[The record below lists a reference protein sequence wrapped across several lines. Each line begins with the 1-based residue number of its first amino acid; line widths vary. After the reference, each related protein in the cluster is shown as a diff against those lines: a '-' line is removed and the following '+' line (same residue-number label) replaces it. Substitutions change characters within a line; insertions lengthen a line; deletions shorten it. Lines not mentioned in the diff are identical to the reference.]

1 MSLGLPSALSSML
14 GAMLDVLEISGGRE
28 IEADA
33 AGALS
38 LLDDVGRVSDAVS
51 ACFLAT
57 SSSAWLISSFGAS
70 SSSPGLNPESV
81 PSLLSSG

>member
-1 MSLGLPSALSSML
+1 ML

-28 IEADA
+28 AEAD

-38 LLDDVGRVSDAVS
+38 LLDDVGRVSDAVP
-51 ACFLAT
+51 ACFIAT
-57 SSSAWLISSFGAS
+57 SSSSSAWLDSSFGAS
-70 SSSPGLNPESV
+70 SSSPGLSPEGST

>member
-1 MSLGLPSALSSML
+1 ML

-28 IEADA
+28 TEAD

-38 LLDDVGRVSDAVS
+38 LPDNIGRVSGAVP

-57 SSSAWLISSFGAS
+57 TSSSSAGLESSFGAS
-70 SSSPGLNPESV
+70 SSSPGLSPEGSI

>member
-1 MSLGLPSALSSML
+1 ML
-14 GAMLDVLEISGGRE
+14 GAMLDLLEIRGGRE
-28 IEADA
+28 TEADA

-38 LLDDVGRVSDAVS
+38 LPDDIGRFSDAAP

-57 SSSAWLISSFGAS
+57 TSSSSAWLESSFGAS
-70 SSSPGLNPESV
+70 SSSPGLSPEGSM

>member
-1 MSLGLPSALSSML
+1 ML

-28 IEADA
+28 TEADA
-33 AGALS
+33 AGTLS
-38 LLDDVGRVSDAVS
+38 LPDDVGRVSDAAP

-57 SSSAWLISSFGAS
+57 APSSSAWLKSSFGAS
-70 SSSPGLNPESV
+70 SSSPGLSPEGSM